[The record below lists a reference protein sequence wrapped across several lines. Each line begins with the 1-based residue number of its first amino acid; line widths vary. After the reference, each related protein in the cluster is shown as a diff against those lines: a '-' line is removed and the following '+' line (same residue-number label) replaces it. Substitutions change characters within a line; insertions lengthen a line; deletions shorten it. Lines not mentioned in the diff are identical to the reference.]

1 MSCILRDDELKD
13 DEPSQPESAG
23 QTDNPAVSD
32 VPVTA
37 KKGKK
42 AKKTFA
48 DVNW

>member
-1 MSCILRDDELKD
+1 MLYFRDDELKD
-13 DEPSQPESAG
+13 DEPSQPESSE
-23 QTDNPAVSD
+23 QTDNLAVSD
-32 VPVTA
+32 VPA